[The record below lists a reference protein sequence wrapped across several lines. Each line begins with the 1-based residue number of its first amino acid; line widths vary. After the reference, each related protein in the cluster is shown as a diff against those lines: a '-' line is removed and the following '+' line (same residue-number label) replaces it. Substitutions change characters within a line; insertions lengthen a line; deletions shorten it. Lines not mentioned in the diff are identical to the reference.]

1 MFTSTCAIIARCAT
15 SSATMRVE
23 MIQMKCFRF
32 INACARNLRVMSLSA
47 RGPTRFP
54 SCNPPHA
61 LRLQHLAHT
70 LVATAALDSNGHRC
84 LVGSFRNNYCLRSH
98 PVLAPRY
105 SGMQRACGAS
115 NFQNPSLRFYSKTKT
130 CRNQSRRR
138 SCSHQHTPTC
148 CCRQKSQGHLRVD
161 AVT

>member
-1 MFTSTCAIIARCAT
+1 MFTSTCAVIARSAT

-32 INACARNLRVMSLSA
+32 IYACARYVFVCK
-47 RGPTRFP
+47 GTHTVPF
-54 SCNPPHA
+54 
-61 LRLQHLAHT
+61 LQSTACPEAAAPGTHT
-70 LVATAALDSNGHRC
+70 LVTTAALDSNGHRC

-105 SGMQRACGAS
+105 SGMQGACGAS
-115 NFQNPSLRFYSKTKT
+115 NFQKPSLRFYSKTKT

-148 CCRQKSQGHLRVD
+148 CCRQISQGHLRVH

>member
-32 INACARNLRVMSLSA
+32 IYACARYVFVSK
-47 RGPTRFP
+47 GTRFP

-105 SGMQRACGAS
+105 SGMQGACGAS
-115 NFQNPSLRFYSKTKT
+115 NFQSHLCGFTPKLKHAGIKVAAEAVATSILPHVVAARNLRGT
-130 CRNQSRRR
+130 CALM
-138 SCSHQHTPTC
+138 P
-148 CCRQKSQGHLRVD
+148 
-161 AVT
+161 